1 MNKRFAFLRVA
12 PVAALTAAA
21 GSAMAAVPEEVTT
34 AVTGLKTDAVAVAT
48 LVLLAIVAIYAI
60 KFIRKGL

>member
-1 MNKRFAFLRVA
+1 MNKLTRFA

-21 GSAMAAVPEEVTT
+21 GSAMAAVPAEVTT
-34 AVTGLKTDAVAVAT
+34 AVTGLKDDGVAVAV
-48 LVLLAIVAIYAI
+48 LVLLAIVAIYAV